1 MKSLRLDMTVI
12 MSRITTQYYAT
23 CAVAFQTIVHM
34 SYNNWEITFQKV
46 LPRKIIGEFQV
57 GPDQLNDF
65 TI

>member
-1 MKSLRLDMTVI
+1 MKSLHPDMTVI

-34 SYNNWEITFQKV
+34 SFNNWEITFLKV
-46 LPRKIIGEFQV
+46 LPRKIIGECQV